1 MRAATTL
8 GGMSLE
14 RADVARLA
22 ALARIDMTDE
32 DLDRLGGQLN
42 DIVDSVAKVAEVAG
56 EDVPA
61 TSHPIPMSNVH
72 RPDVVRPSLSQEA
85 ALSGAPE
92 AEDGRFRVPQILGEE
107 A

>member
-1 MRAATTL
+1 MS
-8 GGMSLE
+8 SLE
-14 RADVARLA
+14 RSDVARLA
-22 ALARIDMTDE
+22 GLARIEMTDA
-32 DLDRLGGQLN
+32 DLDRLSGQLAV
-42 DIVDSVAKVAEVAG
+42 IVDAVAKVAEVAG

-61 TSHPIPMSNVH
+61 TSHPIPMANIH
-72 RPDVVRPSLSQEA
+72 RADEVRPSLPQDA

>member
-1 MRAATTL
+1 MSTL
-8 GGMSLE
+8 S

-32 DLDRLGGQLN
+32 DLDRLSGQLAA
-42 DIVDSVAKVAEVAG
+42 IVDAVAQVAEVAG

-61 TSHPIPMSNVH
+61 TSHPIPMANVY
-72 RPDVVRPSLSQEA
+72 RPDEVRPSLPQADALA
-85 ALSGAPE
+85 AAPD

>member
-1 MRAATTL
+1 
-8 GGMSLE
+8 MSLE

-22 ALARIDMTDE
+22 ALARIDMTDD
-32 DLDRLGGQLN
+32 DLDRLSGQLSA
-42 DIVDSVAKVAEVAG
+42 IVDSVAKVQEVATD
-56 EDVPA
+56 DVPA

-72 RPDVVRPSLSQEA
+72 RADEVRPSLTQEQ

>member
-1 MRAATTL
+1 
-8 GGMSLE
+8 MSLE

-22 ALARIDMTDE
+22 ALARIDMTDQ
-32 DLDRLGGQLN
+32 DLDRLSGQLSA
-42 DIVDSVAKVAEVAG
+42 IVDSVAKVQEVATD
-56 EDVPA
+56 DVPA

-72 RPDVVRPSLSQEA
+72 RPDEVRPSLTQEQ

>member
-1 MRAATTL
+1 
-8 GGMSLE
+8 MSLE

-72 RPDVVRPSLSQEA
+72 RPDEVRPSLSQDA

>member
-1 MRAATTL
+1 MATL
-8 GGMSLE
+8 D

-22 ALARIDMTDE
+22 ALARIDLSDA
-32 DLDRLGGQLN
+32 DLDRLSGQLAA
-42 DIVDSVAKVAEVAG
+42 IVGAVATVSEVAG

-61 TSHPIPMSNVH
+61 TSHPIPLANVT
-72 RPDVVRPSLSQEA
+72 RPDEVRASLTQEA

>member
-1 MRAATTL
+1 MSTL
-8 GGMSLE
+8 S

-22 ALARIDMTDE
+22 SLARIDMTEE
-32 DLDRLGGQLN
+32 DLDRLSGQLAA
-42 DIVDSVAKVAEVAG
+42 IVDAVAQVAEVAG

-61 TSHPIPMSNVH
+61 TSHPIPMANVH
-72 RPDVVRPSLSQEA
+72 RPDEVRPSLTQQE
-85 ALSGAPE
+85 ALSGAPQ

>member
-1 MRAATTL
+1 
-8 GGMSLE
+8 
-14 RADVARLA
+14 
-22 ALARIDMTDE
+22 MTDE

-42 DIVDSVAKVAEVAG
+42 AIVDSVAKVQEVAG

-72 RPDVVRPSLSQEA
+72 RPDEVRPSLSQDA